1 MLHKRHLVLCLTFGV
16 HFKIGALEVQQKN
29 AYLQAKLHES
39 LLSSAIL
46 FALNLQMCNFCSN
59 FAARLHDSSQP

>member
-1 MLHKRHLVLCLTFGV
+1 MNSTGSMQHFTNLGHKGTT
-16 HFKIGALEVQQKN
+16 KN